1 VTNPA
6 AKRYIRHF
14 IPLMIAYAVA
24 VIGVSWWFRM
34 GGPQGW
40 LRYPVAL
47 LPALPIVGVIYVMG
61 RFIVEQKDEYLRLMM
76 VRQTLFAMG
85 FTLVVCTVW
94 GFLEVY
100 GLVPHV
106 PAYLVFV
113 LFCLGLIPGRLL
125 GSAWR

>member
-1 VTNPA
+1 MVVPNGRPRGLA
-6 AKRYIRHF
+6 PF
-14 IPLMIAYAVA
+14 P
-24 VIGVSWWFRM
+24 
-34 GGPQGW
+34 GGG
-40 LRYPVAL
+40 A
-47 LPALPIVGVIYVMG
+47 PALPIVGVIYVMG
-61 RFIVEQKDEYLRLMM
+61 RFIAEQKDEYLRLVM

-94 GFLEVY
+94 GFLEAY

-106 PAYLVFV
+106 PAYFVFV